1 MKILT
6 EPTIEISIYMAG
18 DLDTVRDTCR
28 RYCWEKGFCV
38 TVTENEFIY
47 TGGSEAGVRI
57 GIVHYPRFP
66 STEKELMDKAQ
77 ELAIAMI
84 EACCQWTA
92 LIVGPKETLWLTRRE
107 EV

>member
-38 TVTENEFIY
+38 TVTENE
-47 TGGSEAGVRI
+47 
-57 GIVHYPRFP
+57 
-66 STEKELMDKAQ
+66 LMDKAQ
-77 ELAIAMI
+77 KLAIAMI